1 MLCLFKKFGFR
12 FGAWIW
18 HIRRA
23 YQTHLHRNTSKC
35 VQAKRLRFLPSAEYH
50 PSPMKAYDGC
60 HVTIQV
66 PVDFG
71 NEKEKALRQTFDEEL
86 PGVWLTIQGRESV
99 TKPKITE
106 LSISEFAYIQGAK
119 AAKEWVN
126 SSEKAQLQED
136 PFPVVGWA
144 ASRTLR
150 QFLQGHK

>member
-1 MLCLFKKFGFR
+1 
-12 FGAWIW
+12 
-18 HIRRA
+18 
-23 YQTHLHRNTSKC
+23 
-35 VQAKRLRFLPSAEYH
+35 
-50 PSPMKAYDGC
+50 MKAYDGC

-71 NEKEKALRQTFDEEL
+71 NEKEKALRQTFDQEL
-86 PGVWLTIQGRESV
+86 PGVWLTIEGRESV

-119 AAKEWVN
+119 AAKEWMN
-126 SSEKAQLQED
+126 PSEKAQLQED